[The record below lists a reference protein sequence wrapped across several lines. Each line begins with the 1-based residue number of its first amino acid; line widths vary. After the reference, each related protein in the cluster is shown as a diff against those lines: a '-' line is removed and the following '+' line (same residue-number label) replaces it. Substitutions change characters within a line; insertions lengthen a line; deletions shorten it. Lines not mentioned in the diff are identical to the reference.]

1 MNRHAYLIMAFNH
14 FDLLKK
20 LIILL
25 DDKRNDIFIHVDIKS
40 EDFDE
45 SYFKNVT
52 KYSNVY
58 FIKRKAVFWADY
70 SMIDVELDL
79 LTNACKTDKYKYY
92 HLISGCDLPL
102 KTQNEIHEFMDG
114 NDYEYLGIYPK
125 EVWYSVRRVKFYHNF
140 THLKSYRK
148 NKFLKGIDLGIEYLQ
163 KFTGVNRLKNKNIKI
178 IDGYQWFSIT
188 DDFARY
194 LIEKRD
200 FIEETFRKTIAPD
213 ELVVHTMCY
222 NSKFF
227 DRVYNTETKQ
237 KGSLRHIDFNRGKP
251 YVFRKDDFDELIN
264 ESGEAIFARKF
275 DPDVDEEIIDEIFNY
290 INSKQK
296 DEEELV

>member
-79 LTNACKTDKYKYY
+79 LTNDCKSDKYKYY

-148 NKFLKGIDLGIEYLQ
+148 NKFLKGIDLGIEYFTIDSREWQENLIPQ
-163 KFTGVNRLKNKNIKI
+163 ALGTSSKKSGTKTKRKAVAILTYIPKF
-178 IDGYQWFSIT
+178 Q
-188 DDFARY
+188 
-194 LIEKRD
+194 
-200 FIEETFRKTIAPD
+200 
-213 ELVVHTMCY
+213 
-222 NSKFF
+222 
-227 DRVYNTETKQ
+227 
-237 KGSLRHIDFNRGKP
+237 
-251 YVFRKDDFDELIN
+251 
-264 ESGEAIFARKF
+264 
-275 DPDVDEEIIDEIFNY
+275 
-290 INSKQK
+290 
-296 DEEELV
+296 